1 MLKRSLIL
9 IFALVLFQDIFY
21 EIYPFVFG
29 SAANLE
35 ELPLF
40 YKLMGFAEYAKDDY
54 VQGHFIKF
62 VQVIPYLTGITFIAK
77 AFHCNDL
84 VVVFYILHLLTICL
98 MYIAIREIFKK
109 LGCSGETQVIVSIIG
124 LLLLIKTVNV
134 IPNQR
139 NLLHDYLD
147 PELVI
152 QPFLFFII
160 AAHLEKKYLK
170 CCFFLLIGTILHP
183 LYTILLL
190 PGLFGSFFIQLLKK
204 TIPGKEVLKYG
215 FLYFVIVISYS
226 IFLLIQS
233 NKAYVGEIDAS
244 LVEEIIRGPHHFT
257 IPTLFSFDKT
267 TTYFYVYSLIVS
279 IITILLTRRNK
290 HLENNFKE
298 KIIDLSIINYSWF
311 VFLIIVTIIA
321 TFARIPIIVELTPYR
336 AGLASVVITWVLFC
350 SSLVNYFN
358 ISKERFL
365 KSDFIIISI
374 GLLLFFALSIY
385 RINYSEKAI
394 EQFPERKEFVS
405 WVKNNTNP
413 DDLFLNYTDI
423 DIRTKAFRSEYY
435 RYQTGGITT
444 DLHLLWYK
452 KFKIYF
458 DIPDTIKPTEYHKMI
473 DYARSKHTIKLSRV
487 IEKSNASINYILIL
501 KAKRYISP
509 VEEYMGLQTKDYVF
523 DTTGYKKVFE
533 NNDYLALQTK
543 Q

>member
-1 MLKRSLIL
+1 MLKKSLIL

-77 AFHCNDL
+77 AFHCSDL
-84 VVVFYILHLLTICL
+84 VVVFYVLHLLTICL
-98 MYIAIREIFKK
+98 TYIAIRELIKK
-109 LGCSGETQVIVSIIG
+109 LGSGGETQVIVSIIG

-160 AAHLEKKYLK
+160 AAHIEKKYLK
-170 CCFFLLIGTILHP
+170 SCAFLLIGTILHP

-204 TIPGKEVLKYG
+204 TIAWKEALKYT

-226 IFLLIQS
+226 VFLLIQS

-257 IPTLFSFDKT
+257 IPTLFSFDQT
-267 TTYFYVYSLIVS
+267 TTYFYIYSLILS

-290 HLENNFKE
+290 HLKNDFKE

-311 VFLIIVTIIA
+311 IFLIIVTIIA
-321 TFARIPIIVELTPYR
+321 TFTRISLLVELTPYR
-336 AGLASVVITWVLFC
+336 AGLASVVVTWVLFC

-358 ISKERFL
+358 ISKERFF

-385 RINYSEKAI
+385 RINYPEKAI
-394 EQFPERKEFVS
+394 EQCSERKEFIS
-405 WVKNNTNP
+405 WIKNNTNS
-413 DDLFLNYTDI
+413 DDLFLNYTDV

-458 DIPDTIKPTEYHKMI
+458 DIPDTIKPTEYHRMI
-473 DYARSKHTIKLSRV
+473 DYARSKHTIKISRV
-487 IEKSNASINYILIL
+487 IERSKAPINYILIL

-509 VEEYMGLQTKDYVF
+509 VEEYMGLQTKDYIF
-523 DTTGYKKVFE
+523 DTDGYKKVFE